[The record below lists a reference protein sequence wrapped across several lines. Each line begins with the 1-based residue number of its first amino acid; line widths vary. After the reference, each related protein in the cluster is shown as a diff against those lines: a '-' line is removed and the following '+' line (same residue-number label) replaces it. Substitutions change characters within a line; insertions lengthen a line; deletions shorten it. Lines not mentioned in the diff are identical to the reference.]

1 MGGPLDKILIVD
13 DDSSLRYSLTR
24 MLEGQGLG
32 VATAKNGGEALDR
45 FSAEAPNLVV
55 MGIKMPGQSGLD
67 VLRQIK
73 EKDPRALVILM
84 TAFGT
89 TETAIEAMKFGA
101 FDYIL
106 KPFDIPQMRS
116 LV

>member
-1 MGGPLDKILIVD
+1 MDRVLIVD
-13 DDSSLRYSLTR
+13 DDSSMRYSLTR
-24 MLEGQGLG
+24 MLEGQGMG
-32 VATAKNGGEALDR
+32 VATAKNGTEALEQFR
-45 FSAEAPNLVV
+45 AEAPDLVV
-55 MGIKMPGQSGLD
+55 MDIKMPGQSGLD

-73 EKDPRALVILM
+73 EKDPKALVILM

-106 KPFDIPQMRS
+106 KPFDIPKM
-116 LV
+116 